1 MLPHNLECLARLVK
15 ELRNPGHR
23 RANGAGEPG
32 HVDFAFRQSVDNNI
46 ASASILENPFQTFR
60 QCTVFTGKVV
70 GQGGQFSSGIRTGNQ
85 HRQSVGS
92 PGAIVRFAQECF
104 DCRPPTR
111 YGGSGRAR
119 LQVRQQLDR
128 GVNPT
133 RRMRIVQF
141 VFSFK
146 SLHPNAASRAIEPVP
161 LGLPLDPDATEQHQ
175 APSCTHHH
183 ASCNLIHYFGNAG
196 NRGLRIH
203 GVNTEQEAS
212 ILPDSRCVESV
223 LPQPCRDVLRRPPL
237 GRRSPCYPDRTRNR
251 DHDIERA
258 RGLQRELVCLV
269 DDVGKRT
276 SARLVLEAV
285 LPPAMQKIRA
295 VSHVQQMGCNR
306 ACSPLGPRRG
316 WPSERARPPRQI
328 PGSRSLLLLQDD
340 LIVEPPQTEFRLQG
354 MSEQAL
360 LLIRSCAGIS
370 SCDLLRHVRKKV
382 QGFRTQDTGTDGC
395 RSFQH
400 LAERQ
405 TEADVPE
412 PAIPRRPGVKE
423 VEQSGPGV
431 DVRLID
437 GLNHPELF

>member
-23 RANGAGEPG
+23 RANGAGKPG
-32 HVDFAFRQSVDNNI
+32 RVDFALRQSVDNNI
-46 ASASILENPFQTFR
+46 ASASILENPLQTFR
-60 QCTVFTGKVV
+60 QRTVFTGKVV

-85 HRQSVGS
+85 HRQAVGS
-92 PGAIVRFAQECF
+92 PGAIIRFAQECF
-104 DCRPPTR
+104 DCRPPTS

-128 GVNPT
+128 GVNPAG
-133 RRMRIVQF
+133 RMRIVQF

-146 SLHPNAASRAIEPVP
+146 RLHPNAASHAIEPVL
-161 LGLPLDPDATEQHQ
+161 LGFPLDPDAPEQHQ
-175 APSCTHHH
+175 ASSCTHHH

-196 NRGLRIH
+196 NRGVRIH
-203 GVNTEQEAS
+203 GDNTEQKPS
-212 ILPDSRCVESV
+212 ILPDSFQVEAI
-223 LPQPCRDVLRRPPL
+223 LPQPCRDLPRRPPL
-237 GRRSPCYPDRTRNR
+237 GRRSPRYPDRTRNR
-251 DHDIERA
+251 DHDVESA
-258 RGLQRELVCLV
+258 RSLQRELVCLV
-269 DDVGKRT
+269 DDVGERT
-276 SARLVLEAV
+276 GARLVLEAV

-295 VSHVQQMGCNR
+295 VAHVQQMGCNR

-316 WPSERARPPRQI
+316 WPSERVRPPRQI
-328 PGSRSLLLLQDD
+328 RSSCSLLLLKDD

-360 LLIRSCAGIS
+360 LVIRSCAGIS

-382 QGFRTQDTGTDGC
+382 QGARTQDTGTDGFG
-395 RSFQH
+395 SFQH

-412 PAIPRRPGVKE
+412 PAIPRRPGVEE
-423 VEQSGPGV
+423 VEHSRAGV
-431 DVRLID
+431 DVGLID
-437 GLNHPELF
+437 GINHPELF